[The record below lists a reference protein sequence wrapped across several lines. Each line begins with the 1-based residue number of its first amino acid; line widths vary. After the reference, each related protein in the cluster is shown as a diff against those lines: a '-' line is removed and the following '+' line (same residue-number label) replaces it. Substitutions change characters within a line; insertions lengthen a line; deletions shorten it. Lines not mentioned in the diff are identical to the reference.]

1 MKQLLGKS
9 YIIKLI
15 WIFIIGSLC
24 GYFIET
30 GYYFFKHGVFM
41 SKQGL
46 LYGHIKPI
54 YGFASVLITLFLSAF
69 VNKNHFKIYVY
80 GCFLGGAFEYLCSLV
95 LQYFFHTQM
104 WHYHNKYLN
113 INGRVNLLYLPVW
126 GLAALLWLKFVIPYF
141 NKIFDKLSE
150 KIMKYI
156 TIVITSLIIL
166 DFGIS
171 IVAVRR
177 MKYRNKGIEPKNHF
191 QVFLDK
197 HYTDEFIKKRIPYL
211 KIVD

>member
-30 GYYFFKHGVFM
+30 SYYFFKHGIFLN
-41 SKQGL
+41 KQGL

-54 YGFASVLITLFLSAF
+54 YGFASVLITIFLSAF
-69 VNKNHFKIYVY
+69 VNKNHLKIFIY
-80 GCFLGGAFEYLCSLV
+80 GCFFGGAFEYLCSLV

-104 WHYHNKYLN
+104 WYYHNKYLS
-113 INGRVNLLYLPVW
+113 INGRVNLLYLPFW
-126 GLAALLWLKFVIPYF
+126 GLAAHLWLKFAIPYF
-141 NKIFDKLSE
+141 NKVFDKLPE

-156 TIVITSLIIL
+156 TIIITVLIIL
-166 DFGIS
+166 DFSIS

-177 MKYRNKGIEPKNHF
+177 MKYRNNGVEPKNNF

-197 HYTDEFIKKRIPYL
+197 HYTDDFIKKRIPYL